1 MTQVGPTPPGEPVP
15 SGGGADAPAGP
26 AGPPQLE
33 PLPYDGVL
41 SVTVGTAV
49 WFVALIIMLP
59 LAGRLN
65 DGGHLWWLATA
76 AVGFG
81 LGLVGIRMTSRRR
94 ARLRAAAEAARPAAG

>member
-1 MTQVGPTPPGEPVP
+1 MTEAGLPEGARPGG
-15 SGGGADAPAGP
+15 SGGRERRDGGGSDRLPE
-26 AGPPQLE
+26 LE

-49 WFVALIIMLP
+49 WFVALVIMLP

-65 DGGHLWWLATA
+65 DDGHLWWLATA

-81 LGLVGIRMTSRRR
+81 LGLLGIRMTSRRR
-94 ARLRAAAEAARPAAG
+94 ARLRASGQRPDGGG